1 MTTNHDALI
10 RAAFECVQF
19 EMCRLDRRWRTGA
32 PVYTIRSVVRAA
44 EDFATVML
52 EEILFVPFGELCE
65 ESRMVVHD
73 AYVRV
78 LALADLLAEARDASW
93 AAEDADVSSAYECAI
108 DLLDALAP
116 FVSFADRGL
125 RRVTLEGLDVEAA
138 CRWVYEQAREEAA
151 S

>member
-10 RAAFECVQF
+10 RAAFECLQF

-32 PVYTIRSVVRAA
+32 PIYTIRSIVRAA

-52 EEILFVPFGELCE
+52 EEIVFLPFDELCDE
-65 ESRMVVHD
+65 ARMVVHD
-73 AYVRV
+73 AYMRV
-78 LALADLLAEARDASW
+78 LALADLLDEARAASW
-93 AAEDADVSSAYECAI
+93 TEAADLSYAYECAT
-108 DLLDALAP
+108 DLLDALGP

-125 RRVTLEGLDVEAA
+125 RRVTLEGLDIETA
-138 CRWVYEQAREEAA
+138 CRWVYEQARAEAP